1 MKKETR
7 TFRNHNL
14 KKSKGRISF
23 GCGAVIVLVS
33 DIKQAIRISQD
44 KKFLVK
50 FNHIMGTINSTPT
63 NPTLNEILNIS
74 TILRFNTLGVDMKD
88 YEIMERLYNNC
99 KGYITLSEFI
109 RITSE
114 QYQYISEA

>member
-14 KKSKGRISF
+14 KKLKGKIIF
-23 GCGAVIVLVS
+23 GCGAVTVSTS

-50 FNHIMGTINSTPT
+50 FHRIMRTINIASSNT
-63 NPTLNEILNIS
+63 TLNDILNTS
-74 TILRFNTLGVDMKD
+74 TVLRYNILGIDMKD
-88 YEIMERLYNNC
+88 YEIMERLYSNC
-99 KGYITLSEFI
+99 KGYIMLSEFMS
-109 RITSE
+109 ITSE